1 MLEAKLDNHLG
12 YSKYDYKN
20 KTLQIVGVVVV
31 LKSIVEF
38 RRI

>member
-20 KTLQIVGVVVV
+20 KTFQIVSVVVV
-31 LKSIVEF
+31 IKSIIRF